1 MTLINQMIFY
11 ANSLKY
17 AESSKAGH
25 EFGKNNLKLDVATN
39 FLTFNVLT
47 KSDENKKETNIYF

>member
-1 MTLINQMIFY
+1 MIFY